1 MNNEQLM
8 MEVQFG
14 KKTMLDY
21 VLAQEDLKDRFLS
34 SMHDEGIEEPT
45 EADAMRWLTL
55 YEEMLYEDKA
65 ES

>member
-8 MEVQFG
+8 MEVQSG

-21 VLAQEDLKDRFLS
+21 VLAQEDLKDRFLA
-34 SMHDEGIEEPT
+34 SMHDEGIEEPN

>member
-1 MNNEQLM
+1 MDNEQLM
-8 MEVQFG
+8 MEVQSG

-45 EADAMRWLTL
+45 EADAMRWLDR

>member
-65 ES
+65 EL